1 MNDTQYITRALDFA
15 EKFGATSVTIEV
27 DNGTLNMTVEEAI
40 DEFDNMDLGDSFT
53 LLAIHFDNN

>member
-1 MNDTQYITRALDFA
+1 MNDTNYIYGALDFA
-15 EKFGATSVTIEV
+15 LKYEATSVTIEV

-53 LLAIHFDNN
+53 LRAIHFDNN